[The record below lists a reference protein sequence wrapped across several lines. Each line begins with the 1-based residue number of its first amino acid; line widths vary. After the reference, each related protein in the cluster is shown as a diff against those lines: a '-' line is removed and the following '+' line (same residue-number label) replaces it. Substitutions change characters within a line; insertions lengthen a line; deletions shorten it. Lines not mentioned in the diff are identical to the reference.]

1 MAIVKSMRKL
11 PSRIAREVKVG
22 VSDRL
27 LGPFESGRI
36 GSSSKAD
43 HGEANEREEKTRNA
57 MGRRYSLIIE
67 DDEKQLAAAQL
78 EEPTSAP
85 FLGPDRPP
93 SAPFRYPRSLAGAV
107 CEWADSHDS
116 RRVSFC
122 SRSFANHALSLGMRV
137 TRY

>member
-57 MGRRYSLIIE
+57 MGQRGSHKSKAMRNNLLLLSWRNLRRAHFSVLIGHLLLHS
-67 DDEKQLAAAQL
+67 DLHAPAR
-78 EEPTSAP
+78 EP
-85 FLGPDRPP
+85 
-93 SAPFRYPRSLAGAV
+93 
-107 CEWADSHDS
+107 S
-116 RRVSFC
+116 RGRMGRLV
-122 SRSFANHALSLGMRV
+122 
-137 TRY
+137 